1 MKKYTKILAAIA
13 AAAAIISC
21 TACGNKTE
29 SSSTADSSSVSE
41 AADNSSAADESVA
54 DDSAADESVADDSA
68 ADESVADDGQ
78 AAATQEQAAGT
89 VEQAAPS
96 AEADANA
103 EGSDI
108 VSKMMGS
115 WVLAGINGM
124 DLNTYGEAVG
134 LTAEDLMVVVTI
146 DENGYTSKSSTG
158 EATYAYTATE
168 NGIAVPMTD
177 EFTLN
182 VLYIEEADSIV
193 YVIAGADADGNEVQI
208 QYTFMRNE

>member
-54 DDSAADESVADDSA
+54 DDSAADESVADD
-68 ADESVADDGQ
+68 EQ

>member
-54 DDSAADESVADDSA
+54 DDSAADESVADD
-68 ADESVADDGQ
+68 EQ

-124 DLNTYGEAVG
+124 DLNTYGETVG

>member
-54 DDSAADESVADDSA
+54 DDSAADESVADD
-68 ADESVADDGQ
+68 EQ

-124 DLNTYGEAVG
+124 DLNTYGETVG

-146 DENGYTSKSSTG
+146 DENGYTSESSTG

>member
-41 AADNSSAADESVA
+41 AADNS
-54 DDSAADESVADDSA
+54 SAADESVADDSA

>member
-41 AADNSSAADESVA
+41 AADNSSAADES
-54 DDSAADESVADDSA
+54 AADESVADDSA
-68 ADESVADDGQ
+68 ADESVADDEQ
-78 AAATQEQAAGT
+78 AATQEQAAGT
-89 VEQAAPS
+89 QEQAPS
-96 AEADANA
+96 AEADTNA

-124 DLNTYGEAVG
+124 DLNTYGEATG

-146 DENGYTSKSSTG
+146 DENGYTSESSTG

-168 NGIAVPMTD
+168 TGIAVPMTD